1 MRLKDEIAA
10 MDRSVSALKKFGWL
24 VGGMLV
30 VIGAWFLWRK
40 DSSWSGFVLAVG
52 AVLVV
57 LGTVAPTWLRGVHW
71 LWMGLAVV
79 LGRIVSPL
87 VLGLIYYGIF
97 TPVGL
102 LARLRGRDFLQ
113 KRWEPES
120 ASYWQ
125 VRIKEPKIKRYDR
138 QG

>member
-1 MRLKDEIAA
+1 MRLKDEIDAI
-10 MDRSVSALKKFGWL
+10 DRSVPALKKFGWL
-24 VGGMLV
+24 VGGVLMA
-30 VIGAWFLWRK
+30 IGAWFLWRK
-40 DSSWSGFVLAVG
+40 DASWAAYVLGIGV
-52 AVLVV
+52 VLVV
-57 LGTVAPTWLRGVHW
+57 LGSVMPTWLRWIHW

-125 VRIKEPKIKRYDR
+125 VRTKEAKGKRYDR